1 MDTEQAEPD
10 LRACKYRLD
19 PNADQIRAL
28 SQAVGAARVSFNML
42 IACNLDAL
50 KAGWAAE
57 RELIKAQAPTP
68 SRPRENPWLPRTP
81 NCKVTG
87 STPVGAT
94 ENRPRRL
101 LCGAVFFLTGVGFGL
116 SRSGQPAP
124 QFPDATTFHGL
135 ETLK

>member
-101 LCGAVFFLTGVGFGL
+101 LCGAVFFVRRPTILHGPSGVRFGVIL
-116 SRSGQPAP
+116 ADEFLPSAR
-124 QFPDATTFHGL
+124 GL
-135 ETLK
+135 